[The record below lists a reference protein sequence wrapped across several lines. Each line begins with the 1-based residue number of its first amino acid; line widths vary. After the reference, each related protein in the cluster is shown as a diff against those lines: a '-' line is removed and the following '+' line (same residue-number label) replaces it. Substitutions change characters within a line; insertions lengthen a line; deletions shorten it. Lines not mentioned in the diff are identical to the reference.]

1 MFQSRFIFSDLQTH
15 NVDLHQHRTREQS
28 GHTMNVADLPEP
40 HSVQNGLN
48 LS

>member
-15 NVDLHQHRTREQS
+15 NMDLHQHRTHEQS
-28 GHTMNVADLPEP
+28 GHTMNVAEPPEP